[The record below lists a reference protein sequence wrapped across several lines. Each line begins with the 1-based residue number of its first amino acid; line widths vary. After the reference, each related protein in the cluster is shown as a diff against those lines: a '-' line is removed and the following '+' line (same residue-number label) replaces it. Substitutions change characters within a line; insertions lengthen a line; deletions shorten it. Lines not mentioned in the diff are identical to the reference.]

1 MHGTTAI
8 RAWPHAFVRAGFIAL
23 ASALLLAA
31 SQVPA
36 ATEPPAP
43 GSDTRIELKLSPPGI
58 QVDTAAAAAD
68 DEKDSDDRRSKRRRA
83 TIRIDSDRDFESFK
97 DAARAAPWVVGLVFL
112 VVGSIFLTPVILLI
126 GIVWY
131 KLRKTRMQNEALV
144 KLAEQGVVPAA
155 QAVDSVVSGVM
166 PGAGLA
172 AGTGAAL
179 AAGSSY
185 QQTVATRRRVI
196 WTDLRRGVLLTAI
209 GLSLTMYSLI
219 EHGSA
224 NWVGLVLLFLGVG
237 YVVLWWFEDRHLGP
251 RDAAGG
257 PG

>member
-8 RAWPHAFVRAGFIAL
+8 RAWPHAVVRAGFLVL

-36 ATEPPAP
+36 ATAPPAP
-43 GSDTRIELKLSPPGI
+43 GNDTRIELKVSPPGI
-58 QVDTAAAAAD
+58 KVETAATD
-68 DEKDSDDRRSKRRRA
+68 DETDGDDSRGKRHRA

-97 DAARAAPWVVGLVFL
+97 DAVKTAPWIVGLVFL

-131 KLRKTRMQNEALV
+131 KLRKTRMQNDALL
-144 KLAEQGVVPAA
+144 KLAEAGVVPAA
-155 QAVDSVVSGVM
+155 QAVESVASGVM
-166 PGAGLA
+166 PDAGQA
-172 AGTGAAL
+172 AASATV

-185 QQTVATRRRVI
+185 QQVVATRRRDV
-196 WTDLRRGVLLTAI
+196 WSDLRKGVLLAAI
-209 GLSLTMYSLI
+209 GFSLSLYSLV
-219 EHGSA
+219 ERGSA
-224 NWVGLVLLFLGVG
+224 NWFGLVLLFVGLG

-251 RDAAGG
+251 RNAAGG